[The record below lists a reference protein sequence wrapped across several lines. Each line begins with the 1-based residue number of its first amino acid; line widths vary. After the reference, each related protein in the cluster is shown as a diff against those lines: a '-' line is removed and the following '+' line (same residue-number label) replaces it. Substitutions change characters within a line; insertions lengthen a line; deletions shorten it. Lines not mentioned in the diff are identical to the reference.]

1 MDRAAYTNPYT
12 GEVVDTALGD
22 MGRQQQIAALQRAGA
37 ATKAGS
43 FGGARYGVQEG
54 VAEGENARQMGG
66 LSAQLRAQ
74 AFDAATKMMQGD
86 QQGRFNASSTNAL
99 KDADLAKAELM
110 ANAQLSASSSSNRT
124 QLLLGQMGLQ
134 QNADANRRGLFEAMM
149 TGGNNLGTMD
159 TNRGIAMG
167 NFANA
172 GIDQQEGIGDTLY
185 QNQFRASGIPF
196 GMQQQLGGILG
207 SLPRDSRQTS
217 TEMNRGHEQ
226 PQQQQGGGSSGI
238 GSILGTAVGAA
249 AMFGF

>member
-1 MDRAAYTNPYT
+1 
-12 GEVVDTALGD
+12 
-22 MGRQQQIAALQRAGA
+22 
-37 ATKAGS
+37 
-43 FGGARYGVQEG
+43 
-54 VAEGENARQMGG
+54 
-66 LSAQLRAQ
+66 
-74 AFDAATKMMQGD
+74 
-86 QQGRFNASSTNAL
+86 
-99 KDADLAKAELM
+99 
-110 ANAQLSASSSSNRT
+110 
-124 QLLLGQMGLQ
+124 
-134 QNADANRRGLFEAMM
+134 
-149 TGGNNLGTMD
+149 MD

-238 GSILGTAVGAA
+238 GSILGSAVGAA